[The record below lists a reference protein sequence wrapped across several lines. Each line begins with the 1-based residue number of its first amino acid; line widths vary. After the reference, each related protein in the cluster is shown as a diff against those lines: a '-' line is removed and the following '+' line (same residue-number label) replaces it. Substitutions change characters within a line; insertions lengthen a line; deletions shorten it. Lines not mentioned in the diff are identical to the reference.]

1 MARIVIN
8 SWGSYGDVNPYLAL
22 AVALSE
28 RGHEAVMALPE
39 HFRDDVTR
47 LGLPFHPVGRAID
60 LTSDEMPKL
69 VEKLMDP
76 RYGTTYL
83 FRDVMMPSLRE
94 SYRQLREVTD
104 SADMVVSQPLGFAA
118 PLIAE
123 LTGIRWVSTVL
134 APLSFASGYEMSVP
148 PPLPSLKKLEALGPW
163 VAHVFARVMRVVS
176 ARWVEPVQQFRAEL
190 GLPRGKHPIFEGH
203 FAAPL
208 VLAMFSRVLAT
219 PQPDWP
225 RNTHV
230 TGQLVNDSAQGQ
242 SLAPRLQQFL
252 ENGEPP
258 VVFTLGTSAVQ
269 LSGDFYDESI
279 RAIARLNTRAV
290 FLAGAETTARL
301 ASTLPPS
308 MLMLD
313 AAPHSLLMP
322 RASVIV
328 QQCGIGTLGT
338 ALKAGKPLLCVP
350 FAFDQ
355 PDNAW
360 RATRLG
366 VGRTILSNHYRASN
380 VIDVLQSLLQEPSF
394 ARRAAEVGA
403 VVQAEDGAGTACD
416 LIEQYLSQP
425 AGRSPTAAS

>member
-1 MARIVIN
+1 VRAATTWRRGSTKACRNIPRRSSPPPGDYLPAMARIVIN

-94 SYRQLREVTD
+94 SYRQLREVTE

-148 PPLPSLKKLEALGPW
+148 PPLPSLKKLEVLGPW
-163 VAHVFARVMRVVS
+163 VAHFFARVMRVVS

-219 PQPDWP
+219 PAAGLAAQYP
-225 RNTHV
+225 RHRTV
-230 TGQLVNDSAQGQ
+230 
-242 SLAPRLQQFL
+242 
-252 ENGEPP
+252 GE
-258 VVFTLGTSAVQ
+258 
-269 LSGDFYDESI
+269 
-279 RAIARLNTRAV
+279 
-290 FLAGAETTARL
+290 
-301 ASTLPPS
+301 
-308 MLMLD
+308 
-313 AAPHSLLMP
+313 
-322 RASVIV
+322 
-328 QQCGIGTLGT
+328 
-338 ALKAGKPLLCVP
+338 
-350 FAFDQ
+350 
-355 PDNAW
+355 
-360 RATRLG
+360 RLG
-366 VGRTILSNHYRASN
+366 AGPVACATIAAVSRK
-380 VIDVLQSLLQEPSF
+380 
-394 ARRAAEVGA
+394 RRAAGGVHAGHVRRAALWRLLRRKHSRYRAFEHARGVSGRRRDHGA
-403 VVQAEDGAGTACD
+403 SGLD
-416 LIEQYLSQP
+416 
-425 AGRSPTAAS
+425 TAAQHADARCRTTLAPYAARIGHCATVWDRHVGYRTQGGQTAALRALRI

>member
-1 MARIVIN
+1 V
-8 SWGSYGDVNPYLAL
+8 SQ
-22 AVALSE
+22 
-28 RGHEAVMALPE
+28 
-39 HFRDDVTR
+39 
-47 LGLPFHPVGRAID
+47 
-60 LTSDEMPKL
+60 
-69 VEKLMDP
+69 
-76 RYGTTYL
+76 
-83 FRDVMMPSLRE
+83 
-94 SYRQLREVTD
+94 YRQLREVTD

-290 FLAGAETTARL
+290 FLAGRDHGAL

-313 AAPHSLLMP
+313 AAPHSP
-322 RASVIV
+322 HAARASVIV

-338 ALKAGKPLLCVP
+338 ALKAGNHCSVCPSHLTSPTTRGVPLGSV
-350 FAFDQ
+350 
-355 PDNAW
+355 W
-360 RATRLG
+360 
-366 VGRTILSNHYRASN
+366 
-380 VIDVLQSLLQEPSF
+380 
-394 ARRAAEVGA
+394 
-403 VVQAEDGAGTACD
+403 
-416 LIEQYLSQP
+416 
-425 AGRSPTAAS
+425 AGRYCPITTAPPM

>member
-1 MARIVIN
+1 
-8 SWGSYGDVNPYLAL
+8 
-22 AVALSE
+22 
-28 RGHEAVMALPE
+28 
-39 HFRDDVTR
+39 
-47 LGLPFHPVGRAID
+47 
-60 LTSDEMPKL
+60 
-69 VEKLMDP
+69 
-76 RYGTTYL
+76 
-83 FRDVMMPSLRE
+83 
-94 SYRQLREVTD
+94 
-104 SADMVVSQPLGFAA
+104 
-118 PLIAE
+118 
-123 LTGIRWVSTVL
+123 
-134 APLSFASGYEMSVP
+134 
-148 PPLPSLKKLEALGPW
+148 
-163 VAHVFARVMRVVS
+163 
-176 ARWVEPVQQFRAEL
+176 
-190 GLPRGKHPIFEGH
+190 
-203 FAAPL
+203 
-208 VLAMFSRVLAT
+208 
-219 PQPDWP
+219 
-225 RNTHV
+225 
-230 TGQLVNDSAQGQ
+230 LVNDSAQGQ
-242 SLAPRLQQFL
+242 SLAPRLQLFL